1 MCIYLIN
8 LTCYYHLTITY
19 NLKPKEL
26 MKTLMLIAL
35 FMVSFVTAATD
46 VTGRWTGTIMD
57 QFEVVYNFTQDGE
70 TVGGTTVGPDGST
83 IKIANGVIK
92 GDEISFT
99 IDVMGGDLPIKGKV
113 DGDTMK
119 LTFTMEGNEMPFEL
133 KKDAKK

>member
-1 MCIYLIN
+1 
-8 LTCYYHLTITY
+8 
-19 NLKPKEL
+19 

-35 FMVSFVTAATD
+35 FMFSFVTTATD

-57 QFEVVYNFTQDGE
+57 QFEVVYDFTQDGE

-83 IKIANGVIK
+83 IKIANGKIK
-92 GDEISFT
+92 GDDISFT
-99 IDVMGGDLPIKGKV
+99 INVMGGDLPIKGKV

-133 KKDAKK
+133 KKETKK

>member
-1 MCIYLIN
+1 M
-8 LTCYYHLTITY
+8 
-19 NLKPKEL
+19 

-35 FMVSFVTAATD
+35 LMVSFVTAATD

-70 TVGGTTVGPDGST
+70 VVAGTTVGPDGST
-83 IKIANGVIK
+83 IKIANGKIV
-92 GDEISFT
+92 GDDISFT
-99 IDVMGGDLPIKGKV
+99 IDVMGGEMPIKGKV

-133 KKDAKK
+133 KKDAEK